1 MEIRLQKKEDTLS
14 ILLEGRFDAFGAN
27 QLDAVLKEALEDGI
41 ARAILFMMD
50 GVSYLS
56 SAGLRVLLATYKE
69 MQRRGGVM
77 VLSGVQPYCREV
89 IEMTG
94 FAETFPMVD
103 SPEEA
108 ETKAAAALQKPSAP
122 ERPKPAGGETC
133 SAETGDYCFVSG
145 SDDSCAAEILGDIRD
160 ILHSRVTTERIY
172 SKRFFDKEYSIGMG
186 GLGAGIEEY
195 INLLGEMI
203 TIGGTMVWLPTDGH
217 DTADF
222 LIPKTDQGH
231 VMIRTGFNVS
241 IKGGV
246 NEYVHFK
253 SATAGGTPVGAL
265 YRELFAFA
273 KKRRPDFRGALGLV
287 IRAQLGAVY
296 GSGIKKSAV
305 TQNAPANGKMILH
318 ESNLA
323 EWFDGDTSPRHT
335 RVTGLIVGIG
345 ADLTADLSDY
355 EEEDFNRVFYMHPVN
370 ISGKQE
376 LLHNHAVIF
385 NEQPVPQHPAQLDGE
400 IHRVIEQGTFLDMRH
415 LLDSSTITEALIG
428 IHYIQAFRPDPEG
441 IPLDQDPAAPMP
453 EIKKSQMKYYQA

>member
-1 MEIRLQKKEDTLS
+1 
-14 ILLEGRFDAFGAN
+14 
-27 QLDAVLKEALEDGI
+27 
-41 ARAILFMMD
+41 
-50 GVSYLS
+50 
-56 SAGLRVLLATYKE
+56 
-69 MQRRGGVM
+69 
-77 VLSGVQPYCREV
+77 
-89 IEMTG
+89 
-94 FAETFPMVD
+94 
-103 SPEEA
+103 
-108 ETKAAAALQKPSAP
+108 
-122 ERPKPAGGETC
+122 GE
-133 SAETGDYCFVSG
+133 
-145 SDDSCAAEILGDIRD
+145 LRD

-186 GLGAGIEEY
+186 GLGAGLEDY

-222 LIPKTDQGH
+222 LIPKTDQGD

-246 NEYVHFK
+246 NEYVYFK

-265 YRELFAFA
+265 YRELFSFA

-318 ESNLA
+318 ESNRG
-323 EWFDGDTSPRHT
+323 EWFDGDTAPRHT

-355 EEEDFNRVFYMHPVN
+355 DEEDFNRVFYMHPAN
-370 ISGKQE
+370 ISGKE
-376 LLHNHAVIF
+376 EMLHNHAVIF
-385 NEQPVPQHPAQLDGE
+385 NEQPLPQHPTRLEEE

-428 IHYIQAFRPDPEG
+428 IHYLQAFRSDPEG
-441 IPLDQDPAAPMP
+441 VPLDQGKAEPMP
-453 EIKKSQMKYYQA
+453 EIKKSQMRYYQG